1 MHFNLAIF
9 ARLPSSIGRSA
20 EQTAEAPRHV
30 SAVVVQHALP
40 HWLRGDVVFRGDAFG
55 DGPVIQDLVAPQ
67 KI

>member
-1 MHFNLAIF
+1 MIF

-20 EQTAEAPRHV
+20 EQTAEALRHV
-30 SAVVVQHALP
+30 SAEVVQHALS
-40 HWLRGDVVFRGDAFG
+40 HWLRGDVVFRVDAVG